1 MLSRRL
7 FSTSRRTLGGFE
19 PSLTSQS
26 YPEIKRNPNF
36 ALITGQDV
44 SHFGTI
50 LSRNSIIDG
59 ISPENN
65 ASEEDLA
72 PFNVDWMN
80 KYRGQSQLV
89 LKPKSTSEISKI
101 LSYCNFRKLAVVP
114 QGGNT
119 GLVGGSVP
127 VFDEIILNLSSMNSI
142 RSFDPVSGTLVC
154 DAGCILEV
162 VDNYLAER
170 GHIFPLDLGAKGS
183 CHIGGNVA
191 TNAGGLR
198 LLRYGSLHGTIL
210 GLEAVL
216 ADGTIMDALSILRK
230 DNTGLDLKQ
239 LLIGSEGTI
248 GVITAVSILCPRKPK
263 ATNVAFFGLPSYSH
277 VRKAFISA
285 KEHLSEILSA
295 FEFMDSAA
303 QKLSCHHS
311 GTRQVLEQDHPFYVL
326 IETQGSNETHDSE
339 KLEAFLE
346 NVMSLQIVSDGVLAQ
361 DESQLKS
368 LWKLREF
375 IPEAC
380 SKSGGVYKYDVSL
393 PLDCL
398 YDLVTELKNRL
409 VDAGVVG
416 ENKTVVD
423 VMGYGHIGDGNL
435 HINIPV
441 RHYSKEVASLL
452 EPWIFEWIGLHNG
465 SISAEHEHDQA
476 NEGHKGS
483 LRPQWNFESV

>member
-1 MLSRRL
+1 
-7 FSTSRRTLGGFE
+7 
-19 PSLTSQS
+19 
-26 YPEIKRNPNF
+26 
-36 ALITGQDV
+36 
-44 SHFGTI
+44 
-50 LSRNSIIDG
+50 
-59 ISPENN
+59 
-65 ASEEDLA
+65 
-72 PFNVDWMN
+72 MN

-101 LSYCNFRKLAVVP
+101 MSYCNTRKLAVVP

-142 RSFDPVSGTLVC
+142 RSFDPVSGTLTC

-198 LLRYGSLHGTIL
+198 LLRYGSLHGTVL

-248 GVITAVSILCPRKPK
+248 GIITAISILCPRKPK
-263 ATNVAFFGLPSYSH
+263 ATNVAFFGLSSYSQ
-277 VRKAFISA
+277 VQKAFITA

-295 FEFMDSAA
+295 FEFMDLTA

-311 GTRQVLEQDHPFYVL
+311 GIRQVLEQDHPFYVL

-346 NVMSLQIVSDGVLAQ
+346 TVMSSEIVSDGVVAQ

-398 YDLVTELKNRL
+398 YDIVTDLKKRL
-409 VDAGVVG
+409 LDAGVIG
-416 ENKTVVD
+416 EDKAVVD
-423 VMGYGHIGDGNL
+423 VLGYGHIGDGNL

-441 RHYSKEVASLL
+441 RYYSKEVESLV

-465 SISAEHEHDQA
+465 SISAEHGIGLA
-476 NEGHKGS
+476 K
-483 LRPQWNFESV
+483 RPFIHYSKNQNMIKLMKDIRTHYDPNGILNPYKYI